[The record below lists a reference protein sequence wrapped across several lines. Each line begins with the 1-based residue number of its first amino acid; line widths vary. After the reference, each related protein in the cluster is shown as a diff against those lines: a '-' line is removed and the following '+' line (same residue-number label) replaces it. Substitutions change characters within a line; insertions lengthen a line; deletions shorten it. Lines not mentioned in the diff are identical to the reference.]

1 MALNDRD
8 LKVLADGLIK
18 RVVEE
23 NIVLTTDTVDKF
35 LLSENMIRV
44 YYEQKVLSDFQ
55 FKKLKRNA
63 IVCYKSEKF
72 QATNMNMSLGLRD
85 VLMRLI
91 EISEKI
97 TSIFGVLSKF

>member
-44 YYEQKVLSDFQ
+44 YYEQKFFLISN
-55 FKKLKRNA
+55 LKN
-63 IVCYKSEKF
+63 
-72 QATNMNMSLGLRD
+72 LR
-85 VLMRLI
+85 
-91 EISEKI
+91 
-97 TSIFGVLSKF
+97 IF